1 MTYDSRQDTLDHIES
16 VRDKINAVTRRLAVR
31 ALAHDS
37 SKLKTP
43 EKEAF
48 DEVTPLLRGTTYGS
62 EEYKANL
69 RRIKP
74 AIDHHQKNNSHHP
87 EFFHWHCPICQWQGG
102 PSDYET
108 APQGPNDSGVRYCPR
123 CCANGMIYE
132 SELMDKPDLGINGM
146 SLLDLV
152 EMFCDWKAATERH
165 ADGDIKRSIE
175 INQKRFNMTPQLASI
190 LENTR
195 KELGW

>member
-1 MTYDSRQDTLDHIES
+1 MSYDSTADTRKHIDK
-16 VRDKINAVTRRLAVR
+16 VRSNIELVR
-31 ALAHDS
+31 ALLAHRGTVHDA
-37 SKLKTP
+37 SKLQSP

-87 EFFHWHCPICQWQGG
+87 EF
-102 PSDYET
+102 YE
-108 APQGPNDSGVRYCPR
+108 
-123 CCANGMIYE
+123 NGI
-132 SELMDKPDLGINGM
+132 DGM
-146 SLLDLV
+146 SLLDLI

-165 ADGDIKRSIE
+165 ADGDIKRSIA
-175 INQKRFNMTPQLASI
+175 INKDRFAMSPQLASI

-195 KELGW
+195 RELHW